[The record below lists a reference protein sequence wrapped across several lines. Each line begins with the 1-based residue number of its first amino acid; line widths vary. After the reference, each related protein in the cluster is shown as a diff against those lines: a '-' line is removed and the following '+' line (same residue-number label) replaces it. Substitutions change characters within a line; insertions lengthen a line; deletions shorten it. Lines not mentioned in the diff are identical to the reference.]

1 MKTVIIMHDRRD
13 IVGIK
18 MRPSSAHCLKAP
30 TDKFKQNSQTRTL
43 RVKKL
48 TLLVVGT
55 FLQLSALQDGKA

>member
-1 MKTVIIMHDRRD
+1 MKTVIIMHRRD

-18 MRPSSAHCLKAP
+18 MRLSSAHCLKAP
-30 TDKFKQNSQTRTL
+30 TDKFKQNSQTGTL

-48 TLLVVGT
+48 TILVAGT